1 MGTTI
6 QPNLAPPLPP
16 VLPVAPHDPSIN
28 TGLAGTNGEPLV
40 PGTPPGTEP
49 PPAPIPD
56 APNKSGSGEGNPS
69 GSGEATTMT
78 AAEYQAM
85 MDAIRAAGDTKAG
98 SETEN
103 ADPFAKDS
111 SAKKSYEDEMASIR
125 RELDMSFDPK
135 KGDGPDTKALEQQF
149 VQNPVVLA
157 QKEMDEMWEKA
168 RERKNRGEQKNAN
181 NEYLNAADTKARL
194 MDYRAR
200 LLAEKAG
207 QTKDPAI
214 KAQLLKMADGLK
226 ADSQRFRTLA
236 QNRQQQMQGS
246 NSRDKAQQ
254 YLALF
259 QSGSKMTPKQKANLQ
274 ELLAKQGYKVLDGRL
289 VALKTKPT
297 PAKNTG
303 QARTAGDTSK
313 KSPART
319 AEKTAA
325 PEAAARKSAG
335 EKLAAGKEKPEKSNV
350 SVPNEREVE
359 VAARSVA
366 SQVDP
371 RKREER
377 LKNHGERH
385 ALIAGAK
392 TLLAVSAE
400 DEVAALDKGDKGAST
415 TAGRMKNSALGV
427 YRHAYQRGWDS
438 LLDGNQSPE
447 EVVLTGKERNIQAA
461 ASDNGS
467 NGGPSEIF
475 SVTPD
480 ESEKFAALR
489 GQQRKIFGTETAFV
503 GDFEGGYL
511 GHFRN
516 WRPRGERDLRAA
528 DLQRGRDFSSARA

>member
-6 QPNLAPPLPP
+6 PTSPQPLLPSIDAA
-16 VLPVAPHDPSIN
+16 LPHDPSVH
-28 TGLAGTNGEPLV
+28 TGLAGTTAEPLV
-40 PGTPPGTEP
+40 PVPGTEP
-49 PPAPIPD
+49 PPAAIPE
-56 APNKSGSGEGNPS
+56 APNKSGSGEGSPS

-111 SAKKSYEDEMASIR
+111 SAKKSYEDEMANIR

-135 KGDGPDTKALEQQF
+135 TGDGPDTKALEQQF
-149 VQNPVVLA
+149 VQNPVDLA
-157 QKEMDEMWEKA
+157 NQKMEEMREKA
-168 RERKNRGEQKNAN
+168 RERENRGEKKQAY
-181 NEYLNAADTKARL
+181 NEYFNEVDSRTRSL
-194 MDYRAR
+194 DYRAR

-207 QTKDPAI
+207 ATKNPTL

-226 ADSQRFRTLA
+226 ADALHFRNQA
-236 QNRQQQMQGS
+236 EGRQQQMQGS

-259 QSGSKMTPKQKANLQ
+259 QSGSKMTSKQKANLQ

-303 QARTAGDTSK
+303 QARTAGGASK

-325 PEAAARKSAG
+325 PETEARESAG
-335 EKLAAGKEKPEKSNV
+335 EKLAAGKEKPTPEKSNV
-350 SVPNEREVE
+350 AVPNEREVE
-359 VAARSVA
+359 VAAKSVA

-377 LKNHGERH
+377 VKNHGERH

-400 DEVAALDKGDKGAST
+400 DEVAALDKGDKGASNA
-415 TAGRMKNSALGV
+415 AGRMKKSALGV
-427 YRHAYQRGWDS
+427 YRHAYQRGWDN

-467 NGGPSEIF
+467 DGAPEIF

-489 GQQRKIFGTETAFV
+489 GQQRRIFGTETAFV